1 MAVAADRRRKIIK
14 CIHFVKTLK
23 LFKSS
28 IDLVPEILILKEAQ
42 RSTNSVFG
50 VSETASVEIEYF
62 DKVFSLHS

>member
-1 MAVAADRRRKIIK
+1 M
-14 CIHFVKTLK
+14 KTLK

-28 IDLVPEILILKEAQ
+28 IDLVTENLILKEAQ

-50 VSETASVEIEYF
+50 VSETASDELEYF